1 MKINSDEL
9 ETIRYFED
17 KIKGYRQN
25 IDMLREEEQEE
36 GHGTMIDVYKLEMCM
51 IIKNLKIIKKKNKMI
66 NFILND
72 QIENGYLVNFN
83 NLEEAYEFYERKLE
97 NEQ

>member
-51 IIKNLKIIKKKNKMI
+51 IIKNLNIIKRKNKMI